1 MAGPAL
7 FRADG
12 STKTPLPWL
21 GQKATRPGCA
31 VRFPSGH
38 QVAVEPLPGGRGLPA
53 SQHFPSTLPP
63 ARRPLPKEPAD
74 QVAFPFPTLEACV
87 PKGKSL
93 VHLFFILLS
102 ADTIPASS
110 AHAGDVPGTA
120 MRGHTAKVAPPR
132 RNSCQSPNA
141 RTSECGLTGKYLR
154 SDVISPV
161 RMRSCGTRVG
171 LANMT
176 RGANSSADLF

>member
-1 MAGPAL
+1 MAGPAR

-21 GQKATRPGCA
+21 GQKAARPGCA

-132 RNSCQSPNA
+132 RNSCQSPN
-141 RTSECGLTGKYLR
+141 GQNLR
-154 SDVISPV
+154 VRSYWEIPSFDVISQV
-161 RMRSCGTRVG
+161 RMRSYGTRVG